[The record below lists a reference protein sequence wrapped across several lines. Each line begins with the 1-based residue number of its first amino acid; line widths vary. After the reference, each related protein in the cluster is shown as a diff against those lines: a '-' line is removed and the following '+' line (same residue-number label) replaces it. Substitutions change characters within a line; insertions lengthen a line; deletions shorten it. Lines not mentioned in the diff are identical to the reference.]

1 MPKSLQRQRIA
12 VLDQLSMSTGRSWHL
27 PASYSATGEK
37 DGRSEREGGYSAGGV
52 FVLEGKQDERRR
64 NVSSL

>member
-1 MPKSLQRQRIA
+1 MPKSLQRPRIA
-12 VLDQLSMSTGRSWHL
+12 GLDQWSMSTGRSWHL
-27 PASYSATGEK
+27 PPSCSAADEK
-37 DGRSEREGGYSAGGV
+37 DGRSEREGGYAAGGV

>member
-1 MPKSLQRQRIA
+1 M
-12 VLDQLSMSTGRSWHL
+12 LDQLSMSTGRSWHL
-27 PASYSATGEK
+27 PANCSATGDK
-37 DGRSEREGGYSAGGV
+37 DGRSEREGGYAAGGV